1 MYDASSEA
9 RNSTA
14 SATSSTRPSRFIG
27 TALSDFSRQAGSADA
42 LEVRIGGMTPGCTEL
57 TRMPCCAYCTAAD
70 LVMIR
75 TAPFDALYPMWI
87 RSWPTKPEI
96 DEMLTMAP
104 PPASRIAG
112 TACFMPRK
120 TPFAFTF
127 MRVSQAAVLVV
138 SGSNVPLIPALFTR
152 SSSFPKAV
160 TVALTAAC
168 QSASLVTSS
177 FTNRAWPP
185 AAAIFSTTWR
195 ASNSSTS
202 ATMTRAPSRAKIT
215 ASLWPIPLAP
225 PVMSA
230 TFPTSLICPSSF
242 MSRPCPTP
250 LVARRGEY
258 RREPPTVYTAGRC
271 FAVPGRGPISYIR
284 SDHGDV
290 CARSRRVSGGLDLE
304 AGRGSPAGLRTPRLR
319 ADARRLCRA
328 PPSGTSRHHRRHA
341 RSGNRAAPVLRG
353 SHAGGPRG
361 DELRRHG
368 DLQGRRAGPRP
379 HRPARLRR
387 RAGVDVWREGRRYRE
402 TRGRQRDH
410 RDHDRTRAGRR
421 GETAVRGPRFR
432 HARLGPGAL
441 HAASGGCARGA
452 RGARELLEPG
462 VARDRHPLSPRH
474 ESTRDAPAPH
484 GRAAESRLARARHR
498 PLSDAQPAGRADAA
512 TPGAAFLTG
521 ALPRCTVPSGAP
533 MR

>member
-1 MYDASSEA
+1 
-9 RNSTA
+9 
-14 SATSSTRPSRFIG
+14 
-27 TALSDFSRQAGSADA
+27 
-42 LEVRIGGMTPGCTEL
+42 
-57 TRMPCCAYCTAAD
+57 
-70 LVMIR
+70 
-75 TAPFDALYPMWI
+75 
-87 RSWPTKPEI
+87 
-96 DEMLTMAP
+96 MLTMAP

-230 TFPTSLICPSSF
+230 TFPASLICPSSF
-242 MSRPCPTP
+242 KSRLWLRAGASIAESPHRVHCGSP
-250 LVARRGEY
+250 LRR
-258 RREPPTVYTAGRC
+258 RRAEP
-271 FAVPGRGPISYIR
+271 YIR

-319 ADARRLCRA
+319 ADARWLRRA
-328 PPSGTSRHHRRHA
+328 PPSGASRHHRRHA

-353 SHAGGPRG
+353 SRPSRPRG
-361 DELRRHG
+361 NELRRHG

-379 HRPARLRR
+379 HRTAGLRR
-387 RAGVDVWREGRRYRE
+387 RAGADVWREGRRHRE

-410 RDHDRTRAGRR
+410 RDHDRTHTGRR
-421 GETAVRGPRFR
+421 GEAAVRGPRSR

-452 RGARELLEPG
+452 RGARKLLEPG
-462 VARDRHPLSPRH
+462 VARGRHPLSPRH

-521 ALPRCTVPSGAP
+521 ALPRCTVPPGAP